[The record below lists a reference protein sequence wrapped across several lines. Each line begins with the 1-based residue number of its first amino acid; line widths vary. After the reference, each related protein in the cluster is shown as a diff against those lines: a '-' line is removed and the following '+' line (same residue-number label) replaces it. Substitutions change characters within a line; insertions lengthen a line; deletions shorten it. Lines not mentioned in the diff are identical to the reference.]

1 MEYFR
6 FTLANG
12 IRIIHKQTTSNIVHV
27 GLMINAGSRDENE
40 NESGIAHF
48 IEHTIF
54 KGTSKRKSIHILN
67 RLENVGGELNA
78 FTTKEETCIYASALL
93 PHFERAVELIADIS
107 QNANFPQQEIEKEK
121 DVVIDEINSYKDN
134 PSEEIFDEIEN
145 YVFENHPLG
154 KNILGSPESVKAI
167 QRENILDFIHRNY
180 ISDQMVLCS
189 VGNIPNAKV
198 LKQFQQYFGQIPSGT
213 KTDNR
218 TNFEFY
224 QPKNIIL
231 EKGIHQAH
239 CVLAN
244 EVYGKNHKN
253 RAALI
258 LLNNILGGPGLNSRL
273 NLGIR
278 EKYGFCYNIESSFT
292 QFNETGILTIYMGTE
307 LDYLEK
313 TIQLA
318 KKELTKLREKKL
330 GSLQLHYAQQQIIGQ
345 IALYQESN
353 VNEMLAIGKSI
364 LSYDK
369 VDTDEETSAKIL
381 QISSENLLEV
391 ANEIFAPEKIS
402 SLIYTTKNGI
412 Y

>member
-6 FTLANG
+6 HTLSNG
-12 IRIIHKQTTSNIVHV
+12 IRIIHKQSPGKIIHL
-27 GLMINAGSRDENE
+27 GLMINAGSRDEQPQ
-40 NESGIAHF
+40 ESGIAHF

-54 KGTSKRKSIHILN
+54 KGTVKRKSIHILN

-78 FTTKEETCIYASALL
+78 FTTKEETCIYASVLL
-93 PHFERAVELIADIS
+93 PYFERAVELVADIS
-107 QNANFPQQEIEKEK
+107 QNSIFPEHELEKEK

-167 QRENILDFIHRNY
+167 SREDIFGFIQRNY
-180 ISDQMVLCS
+180 HSDQMVLCS
-189 VGNIPNAKV
+189 VGNISNTKV
-198 LKQFQQYFGQIPSGT
+198 LKQFQHYFGTLKSSEKAET
-213 KTDNR
+213 RSSFKD
-218 TNFEFY
+218 Y
-224 QPKNIIL
+224 QPKNIVL

-239 CVLAN
+239 CILAN

-292 QFNETGILTIYMGTE
+292 QFNETGILTIYMGTDIE
-307 LDYLEK
+307 YLDK
-313 TIQLA
+313 TIKLA
-318 KKELTKLREKKL
+318 KKELNRLRENSL
-330 GSLQLHYAQQQIIGQ
+330 GSLQLHYAKQQIIGQ
-345 IALYQESN
+345 TALFQESN
-353 VNEMLAIGKSI
+353 LNEMLALGKSI
-364 LSYDK
+364 LAYDK
-369 VDTDEETSAKIL
+369 VDTDEEIAQKIQ
-381 QISSENLLEV
+381 QISAENLIEV
-391 ANEIFAPEKIS
+391 ANEIFAPEKLS